1 MLSLH
6 SNQIDKKE
14 KDRQL
19 SFYESKQKREV
30 EKLREDIENGKKEL
44 ISSIVS
50 IIKKDSHYKKRL
62 DINLSSL
69 FLCLKFPVG
78 NL

>member
-6 SNQIDKKE
+6 TYQNDKKE

-19 SFYESKQKREV
+19 SFYESKQKKEM
-30 EKLREDIENGKKEL
+30 EKLREDIETGKKEL

-50 IIKKDSHYKKRL
+50 IIKKDSHYKH
-62 DINLSSL
+62 
-69 FLCLKFPVG
+69 CKF
-78 NL
+78 

>member
-6 SNQIDKKE
+6 SNLNDKKE

-19 SFYESKQKREV
+19 SFYESKQKREI

-50 IIKKDSHYKKRL
+50 IIKKDSNFK
-62 DINLSSL
+62 NCN
-69 FLCLKFPVG
+69 F
-78 NL
+78 